1 LFIKRQSLGDF
12 IILGFKNLNKAKFIE
27 GQSLG
32 DCIALSFKVPAEDNT
47 HRGTELG

>member
-1 LFIKRQSLGDF
+1 LGDF